1 MGTLFSPGCP
11 LSPLMSPLMSLPSLD
26 PPTAPKSVGKAQ
38 EEHPELRGVCALF
51 ILDYLALFHPF
62 CFNLCHT
69 VAGQGMSLWP
79 PPGPDSDG
87 DITCGREKMEATKM
101 RKIQDKSIGNT
112 TPSTRTTQAP
122 APAPPF
128 PLEFPKKG
136 FPNHCCDF
144 LVSFALGKGWKEN
157 SHSVPTGFYGLL
169 LPEVSRDGE
178 IPPEAIPGSQ
188 RAGNGHEGMELP
200 RNPWEGPEKLC
211 HKLGTALV
219 TPSPPHAAPGN

>member
-51 ILDYLALFHPF
+51 ILDYLALFHLF
-62 CFNLCHT
+62 CFSLCHT

-79 PPGPDSDG
+79 PPGPDSEG

-122 APAPPF
+122 AAAPPF
-128 PLEFPKKG
+128 PLEFPKK
-136 FPNHCCDF
+136 
-144 LVSFALGKGWKEN
+144 
-157 SHSVPTGFYGLL
+157 
-169 LPEVSRDGE
+169 
-178 IPPEAIPGSQ
+178 
-188 RAGNGHEGMELP
+188 
-200 RNPWEGPEKLC
+200 
-211 HKLGTALV
+211 
-219 TPSPPHAAPGN
+219 